1 MNDNDNNNIYIV
13 AREWLLPDNGTQVN
27 VLGVYTDRGVAE
39 DEASKAARLGGQDMD
54 RGCIGITRYE
64 LNPDTVNMMNDAG
77 TVIDLM
83 LGGE

>member
-1 MNDNDNNNIYIV
+1 MKDNIYTV
-13 AREWLLPDNGTQVN
+13 VREWPQDNGTQVN

-39 DEASKAARLGGQDMD
+39 GEASKAARLGGNDEE
-54 RGCIGITRYE
+54 RGHIGITQYE
-64 LNPDTVNMMNDAG
+64 LNPDTVNMVNDAG

>member
-54 RGCIGITRYE
+54 RGYIILTRYE
-64 LNPDTVNMMNDAG
+64 LNPKHIRTVNDAG
-77 TVIDLM
+77 HRLDLM